1 MSDPKKLCD
10 GQGCEK
16 PAVVHVTQVVNGV
29 ASHHHLCRECAE
41 EKGISAWSG
50 SPADVSGFI
59 AQLGAG
65 EPGSPEVAEE
75 PCSFCGLTFERFK
88 ETGRLGC
95 PQCYTSY
102 EPSLRRL
109 LERIH
114 GAAQHVGKVYLPP
127 DSAAADLDKQLAL
140 LRSRLQRAVEAED
153 FERAAVLRDQILE
166 LEPAG

>member
-65 EPGSPEVAEE
+65 EPGSPEVAQE